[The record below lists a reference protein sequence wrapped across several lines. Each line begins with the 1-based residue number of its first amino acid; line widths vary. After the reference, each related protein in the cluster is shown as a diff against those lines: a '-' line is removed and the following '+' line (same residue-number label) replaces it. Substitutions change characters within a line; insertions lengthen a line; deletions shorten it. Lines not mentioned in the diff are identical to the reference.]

1 MQSLAVGPA
10 EQEGRSRITT
20 VVPGTDETIAK
31 LVQQFYKLVDIHE
44 ASDFLSSFVL
54 DAPAKTNSCYCNH
67 CKAEKKQA
75 NN

>member
-54 DAPAKTNSCYCNH
+54 NAPTKPIHATVITVKQ
-67 CKAEKKQA
+67 KKKQA